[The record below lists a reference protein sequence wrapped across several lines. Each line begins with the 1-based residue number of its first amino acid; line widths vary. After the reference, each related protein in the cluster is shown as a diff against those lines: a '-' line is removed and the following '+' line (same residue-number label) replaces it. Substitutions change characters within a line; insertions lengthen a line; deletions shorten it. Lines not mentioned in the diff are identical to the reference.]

1 MGFALKKFVS
11 FFLMPVPLCL
21 TLLSLGWLL
30 TSRDRSHRFGRL
42 LISGGLLFLLIF
54 SNKAVSNALVRPLES
69 HYPAVPDVIAGRA
82 LDPQLA
88 ACRYVVVLGSGHA
101 DMPELSSNSRL
112 SFSGLERIVEGVRI
126 LRLLPR
132 ATLIVSGP
140 AEEGH
145 QSHASVLAATA
156 VSLGVD
162 PALIRRIENGHDT
175 EEESLAVAAMAGAGP
190 VALVTSAAHMP
201 RAAALFRHAGI
212 AFYPCPTD
220 FSARFGPETHWQDF
234 LWDCESLDRSTWAV
248 RERLGYV
255 WLRLRHK
262 ID

>member
-21 TLLSLGWLL
+21 TLLALGWLL
-30 TSRDRSHRFGRL
+30 TGRNRSSRLGRL
-42 LISGGLLFLLIF
+42 LISAALLFLAVF
-54 SNKAVSNALVRPLES
+54 ANKAISVALVHPLEVL
-69 HYPAVPDVIAGRA
+69 YPSVPDFVPGQP
-82 LDPQLA
+82 LKPELA
-88 ACRYVVVLGSGHA
+88 ACRSVVVLGSGHA
-101 DMPELSSNSRL
+101 EMPELSANNRL

-126 LRLLPR
+126 LRMLPE

-140 AEEGH
+140 AEGRA

-156 VSLGVD
+156 VSLGID
-162 PALIRRIENGHDT
+162 PSRIRRIENGHDT
-175 EEESLAVAAMAGAGP
+175 EEESQAVAAMVGAGP

-201 RAAALFRHAGI
+201 RAGALFHHAGI
-212 AFYPCPTD
+212 QFYPCPTD
-220 FSARFGPETHWQDF
+220 YSARFGHEFSWSEL
-234 LWDCESLDRSTWAV
+234 LWDSESLDRSTWAM
-248 RERLGYV
+248 RERLGYL